1 MMKDITR
8 RGFFGVVGVALA
20 SVAAAGLPKAKDA
33 EHTTF
38 EIAPD
43 GKLAFNEA
51 DFGPGGPLKL
61 TDDVHNYAN
70 VGLGNNGKVTFEPIA
85 GNDFVH
91 LEKLKHLSYGDVLSS
106 DYINDMV
113 DAINALKEG

>member
-1 MMKDITR
+1 MKDITR
-8 RGFFGVVGVALA
+8 RGFLGVVSAALA
-20 SVAAAGLPKAKDA
+20 GAAVTVLPKVKDA
-33 EHTTF
+33 QSATF
-38 EIAPD
+38 EVAPD
-43 GKLAFNEA
+43 GELTFNEA

-61 TDDVHNYAN
+61 TSDAQNYAN
-70 VGLGNNGKVTFEPIA
+70 VGLGNNGEVTFEPIA

-113 DAINALKEG
+113 DAINALQEG